1 MSGMCT
7 ALGADVAL
15 RMETAG
21 APVVVEPHFR
31 GLRVRACACACWRN
45 VRGWAG
51 HDAGCTLGA
60 AFPHSEE

>member
-31 GLRVRACACACWRN
+31 GLRVSA
-45 VRGWAG
+45 
-51 HDAGCTLGA
+51 
-60 AFPHSEE
+60 